1 MTATAEPAISGTP
14 AGKSVPWR
22 RLTWVAWRQH
32 RGTLTVSAILIA
44 LLAIFMA
51 LTGVVLHRAG
61 NNIDIVGPNSQW
73 PLYDVSNTTLQLV
86 LPLIPAMAGLF
97 LGAPLTAREF
107 ETGSARFTWVQGAG
121 RTRWLATTVVPAVV
135 LLAVIAVG
143 LGLEYRWW
151 EPFGHGIGGQD
162 RWIQTGLFGLNPL
175 PFVGWIV
182 LGFSLGVFFG
192 AAIRRT
198 VAAMAAT
205 FASYVLLMFEVAANW
220 RPFYLPPLH
229 RAGAQPQFTANGYGY
244 SVYWGAH
251 YGPSPDVLSTALGW
265 PGGRLLTGRQLN
277 HTPAWFRMHHIQI
290 WLTYQPGGRF
300 LLFEYIE
307 LGWLV
312 VLSAI
317 LISATFI
324 LIRRRAA

>member
-1 MTATAEPAISGTP
+1 MTATADPAIPGTP
-14 AGKSVPWR
+14 AGNSVPWR

-32 RGTLTVSAILIA
+32 RGTLTVSAILIV
-44 LLAIFMA
+44 LLVIFIA
-51 LTGVVLHRAG
+51 LTGIVLHRAG
-61 NNIDIVGPNSQW
+61 NNIYAAGPNSQW
-73 PLYDVSNTTLQLV
+73 SLFDASNTTLQLV
-86 LPLIPAMAGLF
+86 LPLVPALAGLF

-107 ETGSARFTWVQGAG
+107 ETGTARFTWVQGAG
-121 RTRWLATTVVPAVV
+121 RTRWLATTVMSAMV

-151 EPFGHGIGGQD
+151 QPFGHGIGGQN
-162 RWIQTGLFGLNPL
+162 RWIQGGLFGLNPL
-175 PFVGWIV
+175 PFVGWIA

-192 AAIRRT
+192 ALIRRT

-205 FASYVLLMFEVAANW
+205 FASYFLLMYEVAASW

-229 RAGAQPQFTANGYGY
+229 RAAAQPQFTANGYGY
-244 SVYWGAH
+244 SVHWAPRSGPGA
-251 YGPSPDVLSTALGW
+251 DILSMALGW
-265 PGGRLLTGRQLN
+265 PDGRLLNGRPHN
-277 HTPAWFRMHHIQI
+277 HAPAWFRLHHIQI

-300 LLFEYIE
+300 LRFEYIE

-312 VLSAI
+312 ALSAI